1 MPAAERALDR
11 AARLAERLAHETG
24 DEIRETRLMLGQSQE
39 HVASS
44 CHLSRG
50 RYRRIELGRA
60 TNLSLVELH
69 RISAVLGLSPSLRLY
84 PSGVPVR
91 DAGHTTRLERFMAIA
106 RPPLTCR
113 PEVPL
118 PRTADRPEMRAWD
131 MVMFG
136 RRQRTAVELEMRL
149 RDVQAMRRRIDLKRR
164 DDPTESFLLLLADT
178 RGNRRV
184 LAEFVGLFADL
195 PRLRPNVVRAALAAG
210 RHPPSGLLLI

>member
-11 AARLAERLAHETG
+11 AAWLAERVARETG
-24 DEIRETRLMLGQSQE
+24 DEIRETRLTLGHSQE

-50 RYRRIELGRA
+50 RYRRIELGGA
-60 TNLSLVELH
+60 MNLTLVELH
-69 RISAVLGLSPSLRLY
+69 RISAILGLSPSLRLY

-91 DAGHTTRLERFMAIA
+91 DAGHTTRLERFMAMA
-106 RPPLTCR
+106 RPPLICR
-113 PEVPL
+113 AEVPL
-118 PRTADRPEMRAWD
+118 PRTTDRPEMRAWD
-131 MVMFG
+131 MVIFGGG
-136 RRQRTAVELEMRL
+136 RRTAIELEMRL
-149 RDVQAMRRRIDLKRR
+149 RDVQAMRRRIDLKQR
-164 DDPTESFLLLLADT
+164 DDPTESFLLLVADT

-195 PRLRPNVVRAALAAG
+195 PRLRPSVVRAALAAG